1 MYQLTV
7 KHAKRNQIAN
17 LQVEP
22 NSEIKE
28 IITKIKNQMNLEDYE
43 IKLILNGRIL
53 SETEKIVDIP
63 ETIYC
68 VSFKKSNSE
77 QSPILIPQNIAQ
89 FMRERENRISGS
101 PNIPDTPMNSYI
113 DNVFSYHR
121 ELSQLVEMGFTDNR
135 QLRGLLEEYSGEIE
149 MVIDAMNV

>member
-17 LQVEP
+17 VQIEP
-22 NSEIKE
+22 NCEVKE
-28 IITKIKNQMNLEDYE
+28 IVNKVKNQMNLEDYE

-53 SETEKIVDIP
+53 SETEKIGDIP
-63 ETIYC
+63 EIVYC
-68 VSFKKSNSE
+68 VSFKNSE
-77 QSPILIPQNIAQ
+77 QSPILLPQNIAQ
-89 FMRERENRISGS
+89 FMRERENRISSS

-121 ELSQLVEMGFTDNR
+121 ELTQLVEMGFTDN
-135 QLRGLLEEYSGEIE
+135 LRLRDLLDECSGDIE
-149 MVIDAMNV
+149 MVINTLNV